1 MVRVVI
7 ARYEPAP
14 RRATAPST
22 KSGAVLLELSRSRM
36 RDSGWDQ
43 LPPDVRFAG
52 KPAEMRAPPW
62 VTISPHL
69 LLTEIP
75 SCEAEHMAAPT
86 KPAT

>member
-36 RDSGWDQ
+36 LDSGSGST
-43 LPPDVRFAG
+43 PAGCEFAG
-52 KPAEMRAPPW
+52 GSLQNESSALDHPLPTSALDGD
-62 VTISPHL
+62 TI
-69 LLTEIP
+69 
-75 SCEAEHMAAPT
+75 M
-86 KPAT
+86 

>member
-36 RDSGWDQ
+36 LDSGWDL

-52 KPAEMRAPPW
+52 GSLQNESSALDHPLPTSALDGD
-62 VTISPHL
+62 TI
-69 LLTEIP
+69 
-75 SCEAEHMAAPT
+75 M
-86 KPAT
+86 